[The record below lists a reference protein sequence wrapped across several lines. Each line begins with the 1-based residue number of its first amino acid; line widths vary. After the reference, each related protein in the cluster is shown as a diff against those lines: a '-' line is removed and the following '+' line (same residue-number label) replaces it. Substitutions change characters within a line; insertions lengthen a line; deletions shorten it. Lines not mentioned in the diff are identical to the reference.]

1 LISLDELQTGLVIWE
16 ELQASSIFAFFVDLS
31 YGRDTALEECGDGF
45 QCGYHVGWFRVVRG
59 GAACTLVLVYVSIR
73 LSESQ

>member
-1 LISLDELQTGLVIWE
+1 MGT
-16 ELQASSIFAFFVDLS
+16 DLS
-31 YGRDTALEECGDGF
+31 AVITW
-45 QCGYHVGWFRVVRG
+45 VGLGLSG